1 MTILGKSLIN
11 NEIYRFCNE
20 TTEKSQYNNGPIK
33 TIPSKLSVLVS
44 TELTVYFQNKIKEC
58 LMDLIG

>member
-1 MTILGKSLIN
+1 MN